1 MSARSNCFIMLFK
14 STIFLL
20 IFFLVHYESLQIK
33 EITFISVFCV
43 LSTFFEFV
51 FIFVTISSIWLS

>member
-33 EITFISVFCV
+33 EITFLSVICV
-43 LSTFFEFV
+43 LSTFF
-51 FIFVTISSIWLS
+51 